1 MALDTEALRRAWD
14 QDGFFIARGLISVA
28 DAKAIEAEVIDRIRA
43 DPPENHVG
51 QATYFSGD
59 NYLIYPE
66 PEPSPAAVNPED
78 RISKVFN
85 CHAEGLSRAAAER
98 PEILDRVAAILGPD
112 LDCFQSQFI
121 FKNPGVIGQPWHQDS
136 YYFKFDRQPQVGV
149 WLALSEAT
157 LENGCLWV
165 VPGSHR
171 PGMIFNHI
179 PDRRPEALRGYLEIV
194 DQDVSARTPTLMQP
208 GDVLFFH
215 SYLMHMS
222 TDNVADY
229 RRSAMVYHYGR
240 AGTQPLTPE
249 VAAALRHVNRWVPVR
264 RETAIA

>member
-1 MALDTEALRRAWD
+1 MDTEALRRAWD
-14 QDGFFIARGLISVA
+14 QDGFFIARGLISA
-28 DAKAIEAEVIDRIRA
+28 SDATAIEAEVIDRIRA
-43 DPPENHVG
+43 DPPEGHAG

-66 PEPSPAAVNPED
+66 PEPSPTAVNPED

-98 PEILDRVAAILGPD
+98 PEIVDRVAAILGPD

-165 VPGSHR
+165 APGSHR
-171 PGMIFNHI
+171 QGMIFHHV

-194 DQDVSARTPTLMQP
+194 DQDVSGRTPTLMQS

-240 AGTQPLTPE
+240 AGTQPLTSE